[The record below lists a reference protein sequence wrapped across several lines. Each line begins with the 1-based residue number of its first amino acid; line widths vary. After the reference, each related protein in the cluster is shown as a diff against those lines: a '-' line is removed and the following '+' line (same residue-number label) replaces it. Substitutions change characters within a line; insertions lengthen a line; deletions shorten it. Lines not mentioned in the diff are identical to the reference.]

1 MDQEIE
7 TTLQILR
14 RGGVILYPTDTV
26 WGLGCDATNAEAVAK
41 IYKIK
46 QRSDTKSM
54 LVLLDTEEKLSDY
67 VETVPDIAYDLL
79 EMADKPLTV
88 IYDNAVNLA
97 SNIVAEDG
105 SIGIRIP
112 NDPFCKKLIWK
123 LKRPLVSTSANI
135 SGQASPALFSEISE
149 EIKQAV
155 DYVVNWRQN
164 DKNKATPSSIIKLGA
179 RGEVKVIRQ

>member
-14 RGGVILYPTDTV
+14 KGGVILYPTDTV
-26 WGLGCDATNAEAVAK
+26 WGLGCDATNADAVSR

-46 QRSDTKSM
+46 ERDDSKSM
-54 LVLLDTEEKLSDY
+54 LVLLDTEEKLNHY
-67 VETVPDIAYDLL
+67 VETVPEIAYDLL

-97 SNIVAEDG
+97 KNLVAADG
-105 SIGIRIP
+105 SIGIRVVKD
-112 NDPFCKKLIWK
+112 NFCKKLIWK

-135 SGQASPALFSEISE
+135 SGQPTPAIFSEISE
-149 EIKQAV
+149 EIKNSV
-155 DYVVNWRQN
+155 DYIVNWRQN
-164 DKNKATPSSIIKLGA
+164 DNTKAAPSGIIKLGPK
-179 RGEVKVIRQ
+179 GEVKVIR

>member
-26 WGLGCDATNAEAVAK
+26 WGIGCDATSAEAVAK

-54 LVLLDTEEKLSDY
+54 LILLDTEEKLSDY

-79 EMADKPLTV
+79 AMADKPLTV

-97 SNIVAEDG
+97 SNLVADDG

-112 NDPFCKKLIWK
+112 NDAFCKKLIWK

-135 SGQASPALFSEISE
+135 SGLPTPALFSEISE
-149 EIKQAV
+149 EIKQSV
-155 DYVVNWRQN
+155 DYIVNWRQS
-164 DKNKATPSSIIKLGA
+164 DKTKAAPSGIIKLGA
-179 RGEVKVIRQ
+179 KGEVKVIRQ